1 MQAASLLSTVD
12 FILLKDLRGVGLQ
25 VNNRVSEVESE
36 HEAQHSVNHLEI
48 IGDIDPS
55 IEIDDGSSILI
66 VSKDQSYLT
75 HGIHRFPAKFFP
87 ELPRYLIRRFSA
99 EGDVVL
105 DPMCGSGTVLLE
117 ALLNNRK
124 GIGIDIDPIARLLTK
139 VKTTPL
145 DPTSLQLA
153 MTSLMVQIQK
163 LESSTEYTPNIPHF
177 YYRDNWFR
185 PYVLREL
192 AIINDSI
199 EIVSPLIPNETWK
212 NFQDFFKVILSSI
225 IRDMSNADPHCTRTV
240 LRRKVVK
247 KISPGDTLSRFKEVL
262 FQQCKNMAD
271 FAQVCDGLKY
281 QNITVP
287 NANALDTGLASEE
300 IDLAITSP
308 PYINAVD
315 YPRTH
320 QLEMY
325 WLGFLG
331 DGPLSKLKRT
341 YIGTETVYKNEYE
354 NKKTSGISELDSLLE
369 RIYKQDPRRSYIV
382 FKFFDDMERQLS
394 ETLRVLKPGG
404 RYSIAIGNNVIR
416 GIPINSHDI
425 LAQIATERVGFSLE
439 KMFYS
444 RLIRHFIKIPRQERM
459 DGEWV
464 LVLRKC
470 D

>member
-1 MQAASLLSTVD
+1 MEDTLL
-12 FILLKDLRGVGLQ
+12 GVGLL
-25 VNNRVSEVESE
+25 VTDRVSDAESVDVSQDSI
-36 HEAQHSVNHLEI
+36 HQLDI

-55 IEIDDGSSILI
+55 IEIADGSNILI

-87 ELPRYLIRRFSA
+87 ELPRYLIRRFSV

-105 DPMCGSGTVLLE
+105 DPMCGSGTVILE
-117 ALLNNRK
+117 ALLNNREC
-124 GIGIDIDPIARLLTK
+124 IGIDIDPIARLLTK

-145 DPTSLQLA
+145 DPNSLQLA
-153 MTSLMVQIQK
+153 VASLVMQIQK
-163 LESSTEYTPNIPHF
+163 LDNSMEYEPNIPQFH
-177 YYRDNWFR
+177 YRDNWFR

-192 AIINDSI
+192 AIISDSI
-199 EIVSPLIPNETWK
+199 EIVSSSLPAKTWRD
-212 NFQDFFKVILSSI
+212 FQDFFRVIMSSI

-240 LRRKVVK
+240 LRKKVVK
-247 KISPGDTLSRFKEVL
+247 KISPGNTLSRFKEVL
-262 FQQCKNMAD
+262 SQQCKSMVD
-271 FAQVCDGLKY
+271 FAYICKNLKFPK
-281 QNITVP
+281 ITLP
-287 NANALDTGLASEE
+287 DANALDTGLASE
-300 IDLAITSP
+300 IVDLAITSP

-341 YIGTETVYKNEYE
+341 YIGTETVYKHEYE
-354 NKKTSGISELDSLLE
+354 SMRTFGISTLDSLLE
-369 RIYKQDPRRSYIV
+369 RIHEKDPRRSYIV
-382 FKFFDDMERQLS
+382 FKFFNDMERQLS

-404 RYSIAIGNNVIR
+404 RYCIAIGNNVIR

-425 LAQIATERVGFSLE
+425 LAQIATERVGFSFE
-439 KMFYS
+439 RMFFS

-464 LVLRKC
+464 LVLRKSE
-470 D
+470 